1 MTNRISR
8 LKTALF
14 ANTREISLERALLYT
29 ASHRQTEGEPV
40 ILRRAKATA
49 YILEHV
55 EISIRDEEL
64 IAGNRT
70 VKPRAGIMSPEMDPY
85 WLLKELDQFPTRPQ
99 DRFAI
104 SEEDKRIYREELFPY
119 WEKRSMKDFING
131 QMTDEVKAATS
142 TQIFSINQTD
152 KGQGHIII
160 DYPRLLNHGLGEL
173 VAQMQ
178 QHCQQQ
184 PENHFYQAA
193 LLLLE
198 ASQKHILRYAELAET
213 MAANCTDA
221 QRREELLTIAEI
233 SRHNA
238 QHKPQTFWQA
248 CQLFWYMNII
258 LQYESNASSLSL
270 GRFDQYM
277 LPFYQA
283 SLTQGED
290 PAFLKELLESLW
302 VKCNDIVLLRSTSSA
317 RYFAGFP
324 TGYTALLGGLT
335 ENGRSA
341 VNVLS
346 FLCLDAY
353 QSVQLP
359 QPNLGVRTNAL
370 IDTPFLMKTAETI
383 RLGTGIPQIFNDE
396 VVVPAFL
403 NESNASSLSL
413 GRFDQYMLPFYQ
425 ASLTQ
430 GEDPAFLKELL
441 ESLWVKCNDIVL
453 LRSTSSARYFAGF
466 PTGYTALLGGLTEN
480 GRSAVNVLSFLC
492 LDAYQSVQLPQPNL
506 GVRTNALIDTP
517 FLMKTAETIR
527 LGTGIP
533 QIFNDEVVV
542 PAFLN
547 RGVSLEDARDY
558 SVVGCVE
565 LSIPGRTYGLHDIA
579 MFNLLKVMEICLHEN
594 EGNAALTYEGL
605 LEQIRAK
612 ISHYITLM
620 VEGSNICDIGHR
632 DWAPVP
638 LLSSFISDC
647 LEKGRDITDGGARY
661 NFSGVQGIGIANLSD
676 SLHALKGMVFE
687 QQRLSFDELLSV
699 LKANFATPEGEKVR
713 ARLINRF
720 EKYGND
726 IDEVDNI
733 SAELLRHYCKEVEKY
748 QNPRGG
754 YFTPGSYTVSAHVPL
769 GSVVG
774 ATPDGRFAGE
784 QLADG
789 GLSPMLGQDAQGPTA
804 VLKSVSKLDN
814 TLLSNG
820 TLLNVKFTPA
830 TLEGEAGLR
839 KLADFLRAFTQL
851 KLQHIQ
857 FNVVNADTLREAQ
870 QRPQDYAGLVVR
882 VAGYSAFF
890 VELSKEIQDD
900 IIRRTAHQL

>member
-1 MTNRISR
+1 MTNRIQR
-8 LKTALF
+8 LKDALF
-14 ANTREISLERALLYT
+14 ASPREISLERALLYT
-29 ASHRQTEGEPV
+29 ESHQQTEGEPV

-49 YILEHV
+49 YILDHV
-55 EISIRDEEL
+55 EIAIRDDEL

-85 WLLKELDQFPTRPQ
+85 WLLKELEEFSTRPQ
-99 DRFAI
+99 DRFNI
-104 SEEDKRIYREELFPY
+104 SEEDKRLYRDVLYPY
-119 WEKRSMKDFING
+119 WEKRSMKDFINS
-131 QMTDEVKAATS
+131 QMTEEVKAAVS
-142 TQIFSINQTD
+142 TQIFSVNQTD

-160 DYPRLLNHGLGEL
+160 DYPRLLNNGLGAL
-173 VAQMQ
+173 VAEMNE
-178 QHCQQQ
+178 HCQREPQ
-184 PENHFYQAA
+184 NAFYQAA

-198 ASQKHILRYAELAET
+198 ASQRHILRYGALAEE
-213 MAANCTDA
+213 MSQRHDEPRRQELLAIAAN
-221 QRREELLTIAEI
+221 

-238 QHKPQTFWQA
+238 QHKPKSFWQA
-248 CQLFWYMNII
+248 CQLFWYMNVI
-258 LQYESNASSLSL
+258 LQYESNASSLSI

-283 SLTQGED
+283 SLSQGED
-290 PAFLKELLESLW
+290 AAFLKELLESLW
-302 VKCNDIVLLRSTSSA
+302 VKCNDVVLLRSTSSA

-353 QSVQLP
+353 QSIQLP
-359 QPNLGVRTNAL
+359 QPNLGVRVNEF
-370 IDTPFLMKTAETI
+370 IDRPFL
-383 RLGTGIPQIFNDE
+383 L
-396 VVVPAFL
+396 
-403 NESNASSLSL
+403 
-413 GRFDQYMLPFYQ
+413 
-425 ASLTQ
+425 
-430 GEDPAFLKELL
+430 
-441 ESLWVKCNDIVL
+441 
-453 LRSTSSARYFAGF
+453 
-466 PTGYTALLGGLTEN
+466 
-480 GRSAVNVLSFLC
+480 
-492 LDAYQSVQLPQPNL
+492 
-506 GVRTNALIDTP
+506 
-517 FLMKTAETIR
+517 KTAETIR

-558 SVVGCVE
+558 AVVGCVE
-565 LSIPGRTYGLHDIA
+565 LSIPGKTYGLHDIA
-579 MFNLLKVMEICLHEN
+579 MFNLLKVMEIAMQEN
-594 EGNAALTYEGL
+594 EGNTALSYDEL
-605 LEQIRAK
+605 LEHISTK
-612 ISHYITLM
+612 INHYIALM

-647 LEKGRDITDGGARY
+647 LDNGRDITEGGARY

-676 SLHALKGMVFE
+676 SLHALKGLVFE
-687 QQRLSFDELLSV
+687 QQRLSFDELLAV
-699 LKANFATPEGEKVR
+699 LKANFATPEGEKIR
-713 ARLINRF
+713 ARLIHRF

-748 QNPRGG
+748 RNPRGG
-754 YFTPGSYTVSAHVPL
+754 QFTPGSYTVSAHVPL
-769 GSVVG
+769 GAVVG

-789 GLSPMLGQDAQGPTA
+789 GLSPMLGQDMQGPTA

-814 TLLSNG
+814 YLLSNG

-830 TLEGEAGLR
+830 TLEGDAGLQ

-851 KLQHIQ
+851 KLQHVQ

-870 QRPQDYAGLVVR
+870 QRPQDFAGLVVR

>member
-1 MTNRISR
+1 MTHRIQR
-8 LKTALF
+8 LKAALF
-14 ANTREISLERALLYT
+14 NTNREISLERALLYT
-29 ASHRQTEGEPV
+29 ESYQQTEGEPV
-40 ILRRAKATA
+40 MLRRAKATA
-49 YILEHV
+49 YILDNV
-55 EISIRDEEL
+55 KIAIRDDEL

-85 WLLKELDQFPTRPQ
+85 WLLKELEHFPTRPQ
-99 DRFAI
+99 DRFDI
-104 SEEDKRIYREELFPY
+104 SDEDKQCYRDVLYPY

-131 QMTDEVKAATS
+131 QMTDEVKEAVG
-142 TQIFSINQTD
+142 TQIFSVNQTD

-160 DYPRLLNHGLGEL
+160 DYPRLLENGLGVLVDEL
-173 VAQMQ
+173 TA
-178 QHCQQQ
+178 CCERA
-184 PENHFYQAA
+184 PDNHFYQAA
-193 LLLLE
+193 RLLLD
-198 ASQKHILRYAELAET
+198 ASQRHILRYAQLAEQ
-213 MAANCTDA
+213 MAAQCQDA
-221 QRREELLTIAEI
+221 VRRDELLAIAAN
-233 SRHNA
+233 SRHNID
-238 QHKPQTFWQA
+238 QRPQTFWQA

-277 LPFYQA
+277 LPFWQA

-290 PAFLKELLESLW
+290 PAFMRELLESLW
-302 VKCNDIVLLRSTSSA
+302 IKCNDVVLLRSTSSA

-335 ENGRSA
+335 EMGRSA
-341 VNVLS
+341 VNALS
-346 FLCLDAY
+346 FMCLDAY

-359 QPNLGVRTNAL
+359 QPNLGVRINAL
-370 IDTPFLMKTAETI
+370 IDRPFL
-383 RLGTGIPQIFNDE
+383 L
-396 VVVPAFL
+396 
-403 NESNASSLSL
+403 
-413 GRFDQYMLPFYQ
+413 
-425 ASLTQ
+425 
-430 GEDPAFLKELL
+430 
-441 ESLWVKCNDIVL
+441 
-453 LRSTSSARYFAGF
+453 
-466 PTGYTALLGGLTEN
+466 
-480 GRSAVNVLSFLC
+480 
-492 LDAYQSVQLPQPNL
+492 
-506 GVRTNALIDTP
+506 
-517 FLMKTAETIR
+517 KTAETIR

-558 SVVGCVE
+558 AVVGCVE
-565 LSIPGRTYGLHDIA
+565 LSLPGKTYGLHDIA
-579 MFNLLKVMEICLHEN
+579 MFNLLKVMEIVLNEN
-594 EGNAALTYEGL
+594 EGNTALTYDNL
-605 LEQIRAK
+605 LAQIREK
-612 ISHYITLM
+612 VSHYIRLM

-647 LEKGRDITDGGARY
+647 LKNGKDITDGGARY

-687 QQRLSFDELLSV
+687 QQRLSFDELLTV
-699 LKANFATPEGEKVR
+699 LKTNFATPEGEKIR

-748 QNPRGG
+748 TNPRGG
-754 YFTPGSYTVSAHVPL
+754 QFTPGSYTVSAHVPL

-774 ATPDGRFAGE
+774 ATPDGRYSGE

-789 GLSPMLGQDAQGPTA
+789 GLSPMLGQDGQGPTA

-814 TLLSNG
+814 YLLSNG

-830 TLEGEAGLR
+830 TLEGQSGLN

-857 FNVVNADTLREAQ
+857 FNVVNAQTLREAQ
-870 QRPQDYAGLVVR
+870 SRPQDFAGLVVR

>member
-1 MTNRISR
+1 MTDRIQR
-8 LKTALF
+8 LKEALF
-14 ANTREISLERALLYT
+14 ANPREISLERAVLYT
-29 ASHRQTEGEPV
+29 ESYRQSEGEPV
-40 ILRRAKATA
+40 IIRRAKATA
-49 YILEHV
+49 HILDRV
-55 EISIRDEEL
+55 NISIRDDEL

-99 DRFAI
+99 DRFNI
-104 SEEDKRIYREELFPY
+104 SDEDKRRYREALFPY
-119 WEKRSMKDFING
+119 WEKRAMKDFINA
-131 QMTDEVKAATS
+131 QMTDEVKAAVS

-160 DYPRLLNHGLGEL
+160 DYPRLLNNGLDAL
-173 VAQMQ
+173 VREMCD
-178 QHCQQQ
+178 HLRQQ
-184 PENHFYQAA
+184 PENDFYRAV
-193 LLLLE
+193 LIVLE
-198 ASQKHILRYAELAET
+198 ASQRHILRYATLAEE
-213 MAANCTDA
+213 MAAQCSDP
-221 QRREELLTIAEI
+221 QRRQELETIARN

-238 QHKPQTFWQA
+238 GQKPDNFWQA

-258 LQYESNASSLSL
+258 LQYESNASSISL

-277 LPFYQA
+277 LPFWQA
-283 SLTQGED
+283 SLNQGDD
-290 PAFLKELLESLW
+290 PAFMHELLASLW

-324 TGYTALLGGLT
+324 TGYTALLGGLS

-346 FLCLDAY
+346 FACLDAY
-353 QSVQLP
+353 QHVRLP
-359 QPNLGVRTNAL
+359 QPNLGVRVNEL
-370 IDTPFLMKTAETI
+370 IDRPFLRKTAETV

-396 VVVPAFL
+396 V
-403 NESNASSLSL
+403 
-413 GRFDQYMLPFYQ
+413 
-425 ASLTQ
+425 
-430 GEDPAFLKELL
+430 
-441 ESLWVKCNDIVL
+441 I
-453 LRSTSSARYFAGF
+453 
-466 PTGYTALLGGLTEN
+466 
-480 GRSAVNVLSFLC
+480 
-492 LDAYQSVQLPQPNL
+492 
-506 GVRTNALIDTP
+506 
-517 FLMKTAETIR
+517 
-527 LGTGIP
+527 
-533 QIFNDEVVV
+533 V

-558 SVVGCVE
+558 AVVGCVE

-579 MFNLLKVMEICLHEN
+579 MFNLLKVMEIVMLEHE
-594 EGNAALTYEGL
+594 GDAHITYDGL
-605 LEQIRAK
+605 LSSIRDK
-612 ISHYITLM
+612 IRHYIQLM

-638 LLSSFISDC
+638 LLSSFVEDC
-647 LEKGRDITDGGARY
+647 IANGKDITAGGARY

-676 SLHALKGMVFE
+676 SLHALKGIVFD
-687 QQRLSFDELLSV
+687 QQRMSFDELLAV

-726 IDEVDNI
+726 IDDVDNI
-733 SAELLRHYCKEVEKY
+733 SADLLRFYCKEVEKY
-748 QNPRGG
+748 RNPRGG
-754 YFTPGSYTVSAHVPL
+754 QFTPGSYTVSAHVPL

-789 GLSPMLGQDAQGPTA
+789 GLSPMVGQDGQGPTA

-814 TLLSNG
+814 YLLSNG
-820 TLLNVKFTPA
+820 TLLNVKFTPS
-830 TLEGEAGLR
+830 TLEGESGLN
-839 KLADFLRAFTQL
+839 KLADFLHAFTKL

-857 FNVVNADTLREAQ
+857 FNVVNAETLREAQ
-870 QRPQDYAGLVVR
+870 QRPQDFAGLVVR

>member
-1 MTNRISR
+1 MTTRIQR
-8 LKTALF
+8 LKEALF
-14 ANTREISLERALLYT
+14 ANPREISLERAVLYT
-29 ASHRQTEGEPV
+29 ESHRQTEGEPV
-40 ILRRAKATA
+40 IIRRAKATA
-49 YILEHV
+49 HILDKV
-55 EISIRDEEL
+55 AISIRDDEL

-70 VKPRAGIMSPEMDPY
+70 IKPRAGIMSPEMDPY

-99 DRFAI
+99 DRFNI
-104 SEEDKRIYREELFPY
+104 SDDDKRLYREELFPY
-119 WEKRSMKDFING
+119 WEKRSMKDFINA
-131 QMTDEVKAATS
+131 QMTDEVKAAVS
-142 TQIFSINQTD
+142 TQIFSVNQTD

-160 DYPRLLNHGLGEL
+160 DYPRLLNNGLDAL
-173 VAQMQ
+173 VNEMRD
-178 QHCQQQ
+178 HLRQQ
-184 PENHFYQAA
+184 PDNDFYRAV
-193 LLLLE
+193 LILLE
-198 ASQKHILRYAELAET
+198 ASQRHILRYAVLAET
-213 MAANCTDA
+213 MAAQCSDP
-221 QRREELLTIAEI
+221 QRRRELEAIATI

-238 QHKPQTFWQA
+238 IHKPENFGQA

-258 LQYESNASSLSL
+258 LQYESNASSISL

-277 LPFYQA
+277 LPFWQA
-283 SLTQGED
+283 SLNHGAD
-290 PAFLKELLESLW
+290 PALMQELLTSLW

-346 FLCLDAY
+346 FACLDAY
-353 QSVQLP
+353 QNVRLP
-359 QPNLGVRTNAL
+359 QPNLGVRVNEL
-370 IDTPFLMKTAETI
+370 IDRPFLRKTAET
-383 RLGTGIPQIFNDE
+383 
-396 VVVPAFL
+396 V
-403 NESNASSLSL
+403 
-413 GRFDQYMLPFYQ
+413 
-425 ASLTQ
+425 
-430 GEDPAFLKELL
+430 
-441 ESLWVKCNDIVL
+441 
-453 LRSTSSARYFAGF
+453 
-466 PTGYTALLGGLTEN
+466 
-480 GRSAVNVLSFLC
+480 
-492 LDAYQSVQLPQPNL
+492 
-506 GVRTNALIDTP
+506 
-517 FLMKTAETIR
+517 R

-558 SVVGCVE
+558 AVVGCVE

-579 MFNLLKVMEICLHEN
+579 MFNLLKVMEIVMHEH
-594 EGNAALTYEGL
+594 EGD
-605 LEQIRAK
+605 EQITYDSLLASIRDK
-612 ISHYITLM
+612 IRHYIQLM

-638 LLSSFISDC
+638 LLSSFVEDC
-647 LEKGRDITDGGARY
+647 IEKGKDITAGGARY

-676 SLHALKGMVFE
+676 SLHALKGMVFD
-687 QQRLSFDELLSV
+687 QQRMSFDELLAV

-726 IDEVDNI
+726 IDDVDNI
-733 SAELLRHYCKEVEKY
+733 SADLLRFYCKEVEKY
-748 QNPRGG
+748 RNPRGG
-754 YFTPGSYTVSAHVPL
+754 QFTPGSYTVSAHVPL

-789 GLSPMLGQDAQGPTA
+789 GLSPMVGQDAQGPTA

-814 TLLSNG
+814 YLLSNG
-820 TLLNVKFTPA
+820 TLLNVKFTPS
-830 TLEGEAGLR
+830 TLEGESGLN
-839 KLADFLRAFTQL
+839 KLADFLHAFTKL

-857 FNVVNADTLREAQ
+857 FNVVNAETLREAQ
-870 QRPQDYAGLVVR
+870 QRPQDFTGLVVR

>member
-1 MTNRISR
+1 MTNRIPR
-8 LKTALF
+8 LKDALF
-14 ANTREISLERALLYT
+14 ANPREISLERALLYT

-49 YILEHV
+49 HILDHV
-55 EISIRDEEL
+55 EIAIRDEEL

-85 WLLKELDQFPTRPQ
+85 WLLKELDQFATRPQ
-99 DRFAI
+99 DRFEI
-104 SEEDKRIYREELFPY
+104 SDEDKQTYREVLYPY
-119 WEKRSMKDFING
+119 WENRSMKDFING
-131 QMTDEVKAATS
+131 QMTDEVKAAVG
-142 TQIFSINQTD
+142 TQIFSVNQTD

-160 DYPRLLNHGLGEL
+160 DYPRLLNNGLGAL
-173 VAQMQ
+173 VAEMRERCARDAQ
-178 QHCQQQ
+178 
-184 PENHFYQAA
+184 NTFYAAA
-193 LLLLE
+193 LILLE
-198 ASQKHILRYAELAET
+198 ASQRHILRYATLAEELAQSSD
-213 MAANCTDA
+213 AA
-221 QRREELLTIAEI
+221 RREELLAMADI

-248 CQLFWYMNII
+248 CQLFWYMNVI
-258 LQYESNASSLSL
+258 LQYESNASSLSI

-283 SLTQGED
+283 SLTQGDD

-302 VKCNDIVLLRSTSSA
+302 VKCNDVVLLRSTSSA

-335 ENGRSA
+335 ESGRSA

-359 QPNLGVRTNAL
+359 QPNLGVRVNEL
-370 IDTPFLMKTAETI
+370 IDRPFLLKTAEAI

-396 VVVPAFL
+396 V
-403 NESNASSLSL
+403 
-413 GRFDQYMLPFYQ
+413 
-425 ASLTQ
+425 
-430 GEDPAFLKELL
+430 
-441 ESLWVKCNDIVL
+441 I
-453 LRSTSSARYFAGF
+453 
-466 PTGYTALLGGLTEN
+466 
-480 GRSAVNVLSFLC
+480 
-492 LDAYQSVQLPQPNL
+492 
-506 GVRTNALIDTP
+506 
-517 FLMKTAETIR
+517 
-527 LGTGIP
+527 
-533 QIFNDEVVV
+533 V

-558 SVVGCVE
+558 AVVGCVE
-565 LSIPGRTYGLHDIA
+565 LSIPGKTYGLHDIA
-579 MFNLLKVMEICLHEN
+579 MFNLLKVMEIAMQEN
-594 EGNAALTYEGL
+594 EGNSGLTYEGL
-605 LEQIRAK
+605 IEHIRGR
-612 ISHYITLM
+612 INHYIALM

-647 LEKGRDITDGGARY
+647 LETGKDITDGGARY

-676 SLHALKGMVFE
+676 SLHALKGLVFE
-687 QQRLSFDELLSV
+687 QQRLSFDELLAV

-726 IDEVDNI
+726 IDDVDNI

-748 QNPRGG
+748 RNPRGG
-754 YFTPGSYTVSAHVPL
+754 IFTPGSYTVSAHVPL
-769 GSVVG
+769 GAVVG
-774 ATPDGRFAGE
+774 ATPDGRLAGE

-789 GLSPMLGQDAQGPTA
+789 GLSPMLGQDMQGPTA

-814 TLLSNG
+814 YLLSNG

-830 TLEGEAGLR
+830 TLEGDAGLQ

-857 FNVVNADTLREAQ
+857 FNVVNAETLREAQ
-870 QRPQDYAGLVVR
+870 RRPQDFAGLVVR

>member
-1 MTNRISR
+1 MTNRTQR
-8 LKTALF
+8 LKDALF
-14 ANTREISLERALLYT
+14 ASPREISLERALLYT
-29 ASHRQTEGEPV
+29 ASHQQTEGEPV

-49 YILEHV
+49 YILDHV
-55 EISIRDEEL
+55 NIAIRDEEL

-85 WLLKELDQFPTRPQ
+85 WLLKELDQFSTRPQ
-99 DRFAI
+99 DRFDI
-104 SEEDKRIYREELFPY
+104 SDEDKQTYRDVLYPY
-119 WEKRSMKDFING
+119 WEKRSMKDFINS
-131 QMTDEVKAATS
+131 QMTDEVKAAVG
-142 TQIFSINQTD
+142 TQIFSVNQTD

-160 DYPRLLNHGLGEL
+160 DYPRLLNNGLGAL
-173 VAQMQ
+173 VEQMREYCARDAQ
-178 QHCQQQ
+178 
-184 PENHFYQAA
+184 NTFYAAA
-193 LLLLE
+193 LILLE
-198 ASQKHILRYAELAET
+198 ASQRHILRYAALAET
-213 MAANCTDA
+213 LAIGCDDA
-221 QRREELLTIAEI
+221 SRREELRKMAEI

-248 CQLFWYMNII
+248 CQLFWYMNVI
-258 LQYESNASSLSL
+258 LQYESNASSLSI

-283 SLTQGED
+283 SLSQGDD

-302 VKCNDIVLLRSTSSA
+302 VKCNDVVLLRSTSSA

-335 ENGRSA
+335 ESGRSA

-359 QPNLGVRTNAL
+359 QPNLGVRVNEL
-370 IDTPFLMKTAETI
+370 IDRPFL
-383 RLGTGIPQIFNDE
+383 L
-396 VVVPAFL
+396 
-403 NESNASSLSL
+403 
-413 GRFDQYMLPFYQ
+413 
-425 ASLTQ
+425 
-430 GEDPAFLKELL
+430 
-441 ESLWVKCNDIVL
+441 
-453 LRSTSSARYFAGF
+453 
-466 PTGYTALLGGLTEN
+466 
-480 GRSAVNVLSFLC
+480 
-492 LDAYQSVQLPQPNL
+492 
-506 GVRTNALIDTP
+506 
-517 FLMKTAETIR
+517 KTAETIR

-558 SVVGCVE
+558 AVVGCVE
-565 LSIPGRTYGLHDIA
+565 LSIPGKTYGLHDIA
-579 MFNLLKVMEICLHEN
+579 MFNLLKVMEIAMQEN
-594 EGNAALTYEGL
+594 EGNAALSYEGL
-605 LEQIRAK
+605 LDHIRAK
-612 ISHYITLM
+612 INHYIALM

-647 LEKGRDITDGGARY
+647 LESGKDITDGGARY

-676 SLHALKGMVFE
+676 SLHALKGLVFE
-687 QQRLSFDELLSV
+687 QQRLSFDELLAV

-726 IDEVDNI
+726 IDDVDNI

-748 QNPRGG
+748 LNPRGG
-754 YFTPGSYTVSAHVPL
+754 QFTPGSYTVSAHVPL
-769 GSVVG
+769 GAVVG

-789 GLSPMLGQDAQGPTA
+789 GLSPMLGQDMQGPTA

-814 TLLSNG
+814 YLLSNG

-830 TLEGEAGLR
+830 TLEGDAGLQ

-857 FNVVNADTLREAQ
+857 FNVVNAETLREAQ
-870 QRPQDYAGLVVR
+870 QRPQDFAGLVVR

>member
-1 MTNRISR
+1 MTNRTQR
-8 LKTALF
+8 LKDLLF
-14 ANTREISLERALLYT
+14 ANPREISLERALLYT
-29 ASHRQTEGEPV
+29 ASHKQTEGEPV
-40 ILRRAKATA
+40 MIRRAKATA
-49 YILEHV
+49 WILDHV
-55 EISIRDEEL
+55 QISIRDDEL

-70 VKPRAGIMSPEMDPY
+70 IKPRAGIMSPEMDPY

-99 DRFAI
+99 DRFNI

-119 WEKRSMKDFING
+119 WENRSMKDFINA
-131 QMTDEVKAATS
+131 QMTDEVKNAVS
-142 TQIFSINQTD
+142 TQIFSVNQTD

-160 DYPRLLNHGLGEL
+160 DYPRLLENGLAAL
-173 VAQMQ
+173 VTEIKAVRQ
-178 QHCQQQ
+178 QHPQ
-184 PENHFYQAA
+184 NSFYQAV
-193 LLLLE
+193 LILLE
-198 ASQKHILRYAELAET
+198 ASQRHILRYAALADE
-213 MAANCTDA
+213 MAADCADE
-221 QRREELLTIAEI
+221 QRRKELETIANI

-238 QHKPQTFWQA
+238 AHRPEDFWQA

-258 LQYESNASSLSL
+258 LQYESNASSISL

-277 LPFYQA
+277 LPYYQA
-283 SLTQGED
+283 SLNRGQD
-290 PAFLKELLESLW
+290 PQFLQELLESLW

-335 ENGRSA
+335 ETGRSA
-341 VNVLS
+341 VNILS
-346 FLCLDAY
+346 FLSLDAY
-353 QSVQLP
+353 QNVRLP
-359 QPNLGVRTNAL
+359 QPNLGVRVNEL
-370 IDTPFLMKTAETI
+370 IDRPFLRKTAETI

-396 VVVPAFL
+396 VV
-403 NESNASSLSL
+403 
-413 GRFDQYMLPFYQ
+413 
-425 ASLTQ
+425 
-430 GEDPAFLKELL
+430 
-441 ESLWVKCNDIVL
+441 I
-453 LRSTSSARYFAGF
+453 
-466 PTGYTALLGGLTEN
+466 
-480 GRSAVNVLSFLC
+480 
-492 LDAYQSVQLPQPNL
+492 
-506 GVRTNALIDTP
+506 
-517 FLMKTAETIR
+517 
-527 LGTGIP
+527 
-533 QIFNDEVVV
+533 

-579 MFNLLKVMEICLHEN
+579 MFNLLKVMEIVMLEN
-594 EGNAALTYEGL
+594 ESNPDITWDGL
-605 LEQIRAK
+605 INQIRDK
-612 ISHYITLM
+612 IRYYIKL

-638 LLSSFISDC
+638 LLSSFIEDC
-647 LEKGRDITDGGARY
+647 VQHGQDITAGGARY

-687 QQRLSFDELLSV
+687 QKRLSFAELIAV
-699 LKANFATPEGEKVR
+699 LKANFQTPEGEKIR

-733 SAELLRHYCKEVEKY
+733 SADLLRFYCKEVEQY

-754 YFTPGSYTVSAHVPL
+754 QFTPGSYTVSAHVPL

-774 ATPDGRFAGE
+774 ATPDGRLAGE

-789 GLSPMLGQDAQGPTA
+789 GLSPMLGQDVQGPTA

-814 TLLSNG
+814 FLLSNG

-830 TLEGEAGLR
+830 TLAGDSGLN
-839 KLADFLRAFTQL
+839 KLADFLQAFTRL
-851 KLQHIQ
+851 RLQHIQ

-870 QRPQDYAGLVVR
+870 QRPQDFAGLVVR

-890 VELSKEIQDD
+890 VELSQEIQDD

>member
-1 MTNRISR
+1 MTNRTQR
-8 LKTALF
+8 LKDALF
-14 ANTREISLERALLYT
+14 ANPREISLERALLYT
-29 ASHRQTEGEPV
+29 ASHQQTEGEPMMM
-40 ILRRAKATA
+40 RRAKATA
-49 YILEHV
+49 YILDHV
-55 EISIRDEEL
+55 EIAIRDEEL

-70 VKPRAGIMSPEMDPY
+70 VKPRAGIVSPEMDPY
-85 WLLKELDQFPTRPQ
+85 WLLNELDHFPSRPQ

-104 SEEDKRIYREELFPY
+104 DEQDKRTYRELLYPY
-119 WEKRSMKDFING
+119 WEKRSMKDFINS
-131 QMTDEVKAATS
+131 QMTDEVKEAVG
-142 TQIFSINQTD
+142 TQIFSVNQTD

-160 DYPRLLNHGLGEL
+160 DYPRLLNNGLGAL
-173 VAQMQ
+173 VAQMHDYCARDTQ
-178 QHCQQQ
+178 
-184 PENHFYQAA
+184 NTFYQAA

-198 ASQKHILRYAELAET
+198 ASQRHILRYALLAEQ
-213 MAANCTDA
+213 MAKNCPDA
-221 QRREELLTIAEI
+221 ARRQELLHLADV

-238 QHKPQTFWQA
+238 QYKPQTFWQA
-248 CQLFWYMNII
+248 CQLFWYMNVI
-258 LQYESNASSLSL
+258 LQYESNASSLSI

-283 SLTQGED
+283 SLTQGVD
-290 PAFLKELLESLW
+290 AAFLKELLESLW
-302 VKCNDIVLLRSTSSA
+302 VKCNDVVLLRSTSSA

-346 FLCLDAY
+346 FLCLEAY
-353 QSVQLP
+353 QNVQLP
-359 QPNLGVRTNAL
+359 QPNLGVRINEL
-370 IDTPFLMKTAETI
+370 IDRPFL
-383 RLGTGIPQIFNDE
+383 L
-396 VVVPAFL
+396 
-403 NESNASSLSL
+403 
-413 GRFDQYMLPFYQ
+413 
-425 ASLTQ
+425 
-430 GEDPAFLKELL
+430 
-441 ESLWVKCNDIVL
+441 
-453 LRSTSSARYFAGF
+453 
-466 PTGYTALLGGLTEN
+466 
-480 GRSAVNVLSFLC
+480 
-492 LDAYQSVQLPQPNL
+492 
-506 GVRTNALIDTP
+506 
-517 FLMKTAETIR
+517 KTAETIR

-558 SVVGCVE
+558 AVVGCVE
-565 LSIPGRTYGLHDIA
+565 LSIPGKTYGLHDIA
-579 MFNLLKVMEICLHEN
+579 MFNLLKVMEIAMQEN
-594 EGNAALTYEGL
+594 EGSSELSYDGL
-605 LEQIRAK
+605 LQHIRHK
-612 ISHYITLM
+612 INHYIALM

-647 LEKGRDITDGGARY
+647 LDNGKEITFGGARY

-687 QQRLSFDELLSV
+687 QQRLSFDEMLAV
-699 LKANFATPEGEKVR
+699 LKANFATSEGEKIR

-720 EKYGND
+720 DKYGND
-726 IDEVDNI
+726 IDDVDNI

-748 QNPRGG
+748 RNPRGG
-754 YFTPGSYTVSAHVPL
+754 QFTPGSYTVSAHVPL
-769 GSVVG
+769 GAVVG
-774 ATPDGRFAGE
+774 ATPDGRLAGE

-789 GLSPMLGQDAQGPTA
+789 GLSPMLGQDLQGPTA

-814 TLLSNG
+814 YLLSNG

-830 TLEGEAGLR
+830 TLEGEAGLQ

-870 QRPQDYAGLVVR
+870 QRPQDFAGLVVR

-890 VELSKEIQDD
+890 VELSNEIQDD

>member
-1 MTNRISR
+1 MTNRTQR
-8 LKTALF
+8 LKDALF
-14 ANTREISLERALLYT
+14 ASPREISLERALLYT
-29 ASHRQTEGEPV
+29 ASHQQTEGEPV

-49 YILEHV
+49 YILDHV
-55 EISIRDEEL
+55 NIAIRDEEL

-85 WLLKELDQFPTRPQ
+85 WLLKELDQFSTRPQ
-99 DRFAI
+99 DRFEIGEA
-104 SEEDKRIYREELFPY
+104 DKQIYRDVLYPY
-119 WEKRSMKDFING
+119 WEKRSMKDFINS
-131 QMTDEVKAATS
+131 QMTDEVKAAVG
-142 TQIFSINQTD
+142 TQIFSVNQTD

-160 DYPRLLNHGLGEL
+160 DYPRLLNNGLGVLVEEL
-173 VAQMQ
+173 RERCARDAQ
-178 QHCQQQ
+178 
-184 PENHFYQAA
+184 NTFYAAA
-193 LLLLE
+193 LILLE
-198 ASQKHILRYAELAET
+198 ASQRHILRYASLAEELAASSD
-213 MAANCTDA
+213 AA
-221 QRREELLTIAEI
+221 RREELRKMAEI

-248 CQLFWYMNII
+248 CQLFWYMNVI
-258 LQYESNASSLSL
+258 LQYESNASSLSI

-283 SLTQGED
+283 SLSQGEA
-290 PAFLKELLESLW
+290 PAFLKEILESLW
-302 VKCNDIVLLRSTSSA
+302 VKCNDVVLLRSTSSA

-359 QPNLGVRTNAL
+359 QPNLGVRVNEL
-370 IDTPFLMKTAETI
+370 IDRPFL
-383 RLGTGIPQIFNDE
+383 L
-396 VVVPAFL
+396 
-403 NESNASSLSL
+403 
-413 GRFDQYMLPFYQ
+413 
-425 ASLTQ
+425 
-430 GEDPAFLKELL
+430 
-441 ESLWVKCNDIVL
+441 
-453 LRSTSSARYFAGF
+453 
-466 PTGYTALLGGLTEN
+466 
-480 GRSAVNVLSFLC
+480 
-492 LDAYQSVQLPQPNL
+492 
-506 GVRTNALIDTP
+506 
-517 FLMKTAETIR
+517 KTAETIR

-558 SVVGCVE
+558 AVVGCVE
-565 LSIPGRTYGLHDIA
+565 LSIPGKTYGLHDIA
-579 MFNLLKVMEICLHEN
+579 MFNLLKVMEIAMQEN
-594 EGNAALTYEGL
+594 EDNAALSYEGL
-605 LEQIRAK
+605 LDHIRAK
-612 ISHYITLM
+612 INHYIALM

-647 LEKGRDITDGGARY
+647 LESGKDITDGGARY

-676 SLHALKGMVFE
+676 SLHALKGLVFE
-687 QQRLSFDELLSV
+687 QQRLSFDELLAV

-726 IDEVDNI
+726 IDDVDNI

-748 QNPRGG
+748 RNPRGG
-754 YFTPGSYTVSAHVPL
+754 QFTPGSYTVSAHVPL
-769 GSVVG
+769 GAVVG

-789 GLSPMLGQDAQGPTA
+789 GLSPMLGQDMQGPTA

-814 TLLSNG
+814 YLLSNG

-830 TLEGEAGLR
+830 TLEGDAGLQ

-857 FNVVNADTLREAQ
+857 FNVVNAETLREAQ
-870 QRPQDYAGLVVR
+870 QRPQNFAGLVVR

>member
-1 MTNRISR
+1 MTNRTQR
-8 LKTALF
+8 LKDRLF
-14 ANTREISLERALLYT
+14 ANPREISLERALLYT
-29 ASHRQTEGEPV
+29 ASHKQTEGEPV
-40 ILRRAKATA
+40 MIRRAKATA
-49 YILEHV
+49 WVLDHV
-55 EISIRDEEL
+55 QISIRDDEL

-70 VKPRAGIMSPEMDPY
+70 IKPRAGIMSPEMDPY

-99 DRFAI
+99 DRFNI
-104 SEEDKRIYREELFPY
+104 SEEDKRIYREVLFPY
-119 WEKRSMKDFING
+119 WENRSMKDFINA
-131 QMTDEVKAATS
+131 QMTDEVKAAVS
-142 TQIFSINQTD
+142 TQIFSVNQTD

-160 DYPRLLNHGLGEL
+160 DYPRLLENGLAAL
-173 VAQMQ
+173 VAEMKAVSQRHPQ
-178 QHCQQQ
+178 
-184 PENHFYQAA
+184 NNFYQAV
-193 LLLLE
+193 LILLE
-198 ASQKHILRYAELAET
+198 ASQRHILRYAALADD
-213 MAANCTDA
+213 MAAGCGDG
-221 QRREELLTIAEI
+221 QRRKELETIADI

-238 QHKPQTFWQA
+238 VHRPEDFWQA

-258 LQYESNASSLSL
+258 LQYESNASSISL

-277 LPFYQA
+277 LPYYQA
-283 SLTQGED
+283 SLNRGQD
-290 PAFLKELLESLW
+290 PQFLQELLESLW

-335 ENGRSA
+335 ETGRSA
-341 VNVLS
+341 VNILS
-346 FLCLDAY
+346 FLSLDAY
-353 QSVQLP
+353 QNVRLP
-359 QPNLGVRTNAL
+359 QPNLGVRINEL
-370 IDTPFLMKTAETI
+370 VDRPFLRKTAETI

-396 VVVPAFL
+396 VV
-403 NESNASSLSL
+403 
-413 GRFDQYMLPFYQ
+413 
-425 ASLTQ
+425 
-430 GEDPAFLKELL
+430 
-441 ESLWVKCNDIVL
+441 I
-453 LRSTSSARYFAGF
+453 
-466 PTGYTALLGGLTEN
+466 
-480 GRSAVNVLSFLC
+480 
-492 LDAYQSVQLPQPNL
+492 
-506 GVRTNALIDTP
+506 
-517 FLMKTAETIR
+517 
-527 LGTGIP
+527 
-533 QIFNDEVVV
+533 

-547 RGVSLEDARDY
+547 RGVSLDDARDY

-579 MFNLLKVMEICLHEN
+579 MFNLLKVMEIVMLEN
-594 EGNAALTYEGL
+594 ESNPDITWDGL
-605 LEQIRAK
+605 INQIRDK
-612 ISHYITLM
+612 IRYYIKLM

-638 LLSSFISDC
+638 LLSSFIEDC
-647 LEKGRDITDGGARY
+647 VQHGQDITEGGARY

-687 QQRLSFDELLSV
+687 QKRLSFAELIAV
-699 LKANFATPEGEKVR
+699 LKANFQTPEGEKIR

-733 SAELLRHYCKEVEKY
+733 SADLLRFYCKEVEQY
-748 QNPRGG
+748 HNPRGG
-754 YFTPGSYTVSAHVPL
+754 RFTPGSYTVSAHVPL

-774 ATPDGRFAGE
+774 ATPDGRLAGE

-789 GLSPMLGQDAQGPTA
+789 GLSPMLGQDVQGPTA

-814 TLLSNG
+814 FLLSNG

-830 TLEGEAGLR
+830 TLAGDGGLN
-839 KLADFLRAFTQL
+839 KLADFLQAYTRL

-870 QRPQDYAGLVVR
+870 QRPQDFAGLVVR

-890 VELSKEIQDD
+890 VELSQEIQDD

>member
-1 MTNRISR
+1 MTNRTQR
-8 LKTALF
+8 LKDALF
-14 ANTREISLERALLYT
+14 ANPREISLERALLYT
-29 ASHRQTEGEPV
+29 ASHQQTEGEPV
-40 ILRRAKATA
+40 MLRRAKATA
-49 YILEHV
+49 YILDHV
-55 EISIRDEEL
+55 DIAIRDEEL

-85 WLLKELDQFPTRPQ
+85 WLLKELDQFSTRPQ
-99 DRFAI
+99 DRFTM
-104 SEEDKRIYREELFPY
+104 SEEDKRIYRETLYPY
-119 WEKRSMKDFING
+119 WENRSMKDFINS
-131 QMTDEVKAATS
+131 QMTGEVKAAVG

-160 DYPRLLNHGLGEL
+160 DYPRLLNNGLDAL
-173 VAQMQ
+173 VEEMRE
-178 QHCQQQ
+178 HCERE
-184 PENHFYQAA
+184 PHNIFYAAA

-198 ASQKHILRYAELAET
+198 ASQRHILRYAILAEELAAVSDEP
-213 MAANCTDA
+213 
-221 QRREELLTIAEI
+221 RRQELLQIAEN

-238 QHKPQTFWQA
+238 RHKPQNFWQA
-248 CQLFWYMNII
+248 CQLFWYINVI
-258 LQYESNASSLSL
+258 LQYESNASSLSV

-283 SLTQGED
+283 SLTQGEN
-290 PAFLKELLESLW
+290 PHFLKELLESLW
-302 VKCNDIVLLRSTSSA
+302 VKCNDVVLLRSTSSA

-346 FLCLDAY
+346 FLCLEAY
-353 QSVQLP
+353 QQVQLP
-359 QPNLGVRTNAL
+359 QPNLGVRVNEF
-370 IDTPFLMKTAETI
+370 IDRPFL
-383 RLGTGIPQIFNDE
+383 L
-396 VVVPAFL
+396 
-403 NESNASSLSL
+403 
-413 GRFDQYMLPFYQ
+413 
-425 ASLTQ
+425 
-430 GEDPAFLKELL
+430 
-441 ESLWVKCNDIVL
+441 
-453 LRSTSSARYFAGF
+453 
-466 PTGYTALLGGLTEN
+466 
-480 GRSAVNVLSFLC
+480 
-492 LDAYQSVQLPQPNL
+492 
-506 GVRTNALIDTP
+506 
-517 FLMKTAETIR
+517 KTAETIR

-558 SVVGCVE
+558 AVVGCVE
-565 LSIPGRTYGLHDIA
+565 LSIPGKTYGLHDIA
-579 MFNLLKVMEICLHEN
+579 MFNLLKVMEIAMQEN
-594 EGNAALTYEGL
+594 EGNTELSYEGL
-605 LEQIRAK
+605 LAHIRTR
-612 ISHYITLM
+612 IDHYIALM

-647 LEKGRDITDGGARY
+647 LEKGKDITEGGARY

-676 SLHALKGMVFE
+676 SLHALKGLVFE
-687 QQRLSFDELLSV
+687 QQRLSFDELLAV
-699 LKANFATPEGEKVR
+699 LNANFATPEGERVR
-713 ARLINRF
+713 ARLIHRF

-726 IDEVDNI
+726 VDDVDNI

-748 QNPRGG
+748 RNPRGG
-754 YFTPGSYTVSAHVPL
+754 QFTPGSYTVSAHVPL
-769 GSVVG
+769 GAVVG

-789 GLSPMLGQDAQGPTA
+789 GLSPMLGQDMQGPTA

-814 TLLSNG
+814 YLLSNG

-830 TLEGEAGLR
+830 TLEGDGGLQ

-857 FNVVNADTLREAQ
+857 FNVVNAETLREAQ
-870 QRPQDYAGLVVR
+870 QRPQDFAGLVVR

>member
-1 MTNRISR
+1 MRERCARDTQ
-8 LKTALF
+8 
-14 ANTREISLERALLYT
+14 NT
-29 ASHRQTEGEPV
+29 
-40 ILRRAKATA
+40 
-49 YILEHV
+49 
-55 EISIRDEEL
+55 
-64 IAGNRT
+64 
-70 VKPRAGIMSPEMDPY
+70 
-85 WLLKELDQFPTRPQ
+85 
-99 DRFAI
+99 
-104 SEEDKRIYREELFPY
+104 
-119 WEKRSMKDFING
+119 
-131 QMTDEVKAATS
+131 
-142 TQIFSINQTD
+142 
-152 KGQGHIII
+152 
-160 DYPRLLNHGLGEL
+160 
-173 VAQMQ
+173 
-178 QHCQQQ
+178 
-184 PENHFYQAA
+184 FYAAA
-193 LLLLE
+193 LILLE
-198 ASQKHILRYAELAET
+198 ASQRHILRYAALAEELAQSS
-213 MAANCTDA
+213 DA
-221 QRREELLTIAEI
+221 TRREELLAMADI

-248 CQLFWYMNII
+248 CQLFWYMNVI
-258 LQYESNASSLSL
+258 LQYESNASSLSI

-283 SLTQGED
+283 SLTQGDD

-302 VKCNDIVLLRSTSSA
+302 VKCNDVVLLRSTSSA

-359 QPNLGVRTNAL
+359 QPNLGVRVNEL
-370 IDTPFLMKTAETI
+370 IDRPFLLKTAETI

-396 VVVPAFL
+396 V
-403 NESNASSLSL
+403 
-413 GRFDQYMLPFYQ
+413 
-425 ASLTQ
+425 
-430 GEDPAFLKELL
+430 
-441 ESLWVKCNDIVL
+441 I
-453 LRSTSSARYFAGF
+453 
-466 PTGYTALLGGLTEN
+466 
-480 GRSAVNVLSFLC
+480 
-492 LDAYQSVQLPQPNL
+492 
-506 GVRTNALIDTP
+506 
-517 FLMKTAETIR
+517 
-527 LGTGIP
+527 
-533 QIFNDEVVV
+533 V

-558 SVVGCVE
+558 AVVGCVE
-565 LSIPGRTYGLHDIA
+565 LSIPGKTYGLHDIA
-579 MFNLLKVMEICLHEN
+579 MFNLLKVMEIAMQEN
-594 EGNAALTYEGL
+594 EGNSGLTYEGL
-605 LEQIRAK
+605 IEHIRAR
-612 ISHYITLM
+612 INHYIALM

-647 LEKGRDITDGGARY
+647 LETGKDITDGGARY

-676 SLHALKGMVFE
+676 SLHALKGLVFE
-687 QQRLSFDELLSV
+687 QQRLSFDELLAV

-726 IDEVDNI
+726 IDDVDNI

-748 QNPRGG
+748 RNPRGG
-754 YFTPGSYTVSAHVPL
+754 IFTPGSYTVSAHVPL
-769 GSVVG
+769 GAVVG
-774 ATPDGRFAGE
+774 ATPDGRLAGE

-789 GLSPMLGQDAQGPTA
+789 GLSPMLGQDMQGPTA

-814 TLLSNG
+814 YLLSNG

-830 TLEGEAGLR
+830 TLEGDAGLQ

-857 FNVVNADTLREAQ
+857 FNVVNAETLREAQ
-870 QRPQDYAGLVVR
+870 RRPQDFAGLVVR

>member
-1 MTNRISR
+1 MTNRTQR
-8 LKTALF
+8 LKDRLF
-14 ANTREISLERALLYT
+14 ANPREISLERALLYT
-29 ASHRQTEGEPV
+29 ASHKQTEGEPV
-40 ILRRAKATA
+40 MIRRAKATA
-49 YILEHV
+49 WVLDHV
-55 EISIRDEEL
+55 QISIRDDEL

-70 VKPRAGIMSPEMDPY
+70 IKPRAGIMSPEMDPY

-99 DRFAI
+99 DRFTI

-119 WEKRSMKDFING
+119 WENRSMKDFINS
-131 QMTDEVKAATS
+131 QMTDEVKAAVS
-142 TQIFSINQTD
+142 TQIFSVNQTD

-160 DYPRLLNHGLGEL
+160 DYPRLLENGLAAL
-173 VAQMQ
+173 VAELKALNK
-178 QHCQQQ
+178 QHPQ
-184 PENHFYQAA
+184 NSFYQAV
-193 LLLLE
+193 LILLE
-198 ASQKHILRYAELAET
+198 ASQRHILRYAALADE
-213 MAANCTDA
+213 MAASCVDP
-221 QRREELLTIAEI
+221 QRRKELETIGEI

-238 QHKPQTFWQA
+238 LHRPEDFWQA

-258 LQYESNASSLSL
+258 LQYESNASSISL

-283 SLTQGED
+283 SLNRGQD
-290 PAFLKELLESLW
+290 PQFLQELLESLW

-335 ENGRSA
+335 ETGRSA
-341 VNVLS
+341 VNILS
-346 FLCLDAY
+346 FLSLDAY
-353 QSVQLP
+353 QNVRLP
-359 QPNLGVRTNAL
+359 QPNLGVRVNEL
-370 IDTPFLMKTAETI
+370 IDRPFLRKTAETI

-396 VVVPAFL
+396 VV
-403 NESNASSLSL
+403 
-413 GRFDQYMLPFYQ
+413 
-425 ASLTQ
+425 
-430 GEDPAFLKELL
+430 
-441 ESLWVKCNDIVL
+441 I
-453 LRSTSSARYFAGF
+453 
-466 PTGYTALLGGLTEN
+466 
-480 GRSAVNVLSFLC
+480 
-492 LDAYQSVQLPQPNL
+492 
-506 GVRTNALIDTP
+506 
-517 FLMKTAETIR
+517 
-527 LGTGIP
+527 
-533 QIFNDEVVV
+533 

-579 MFNLLKVMEICLHEN
+579 MFNLLKVMEIVMLEN
-594 EGNAALTYEGL
+594 ESNPDITWDGL
-605 LEQIRAK
+605 INQIRDK
-612 ISHYITLM
+612 IRYYIKLM

-638 LLSSFISDC
+638 LLSSFIEDC
-647 LEKGRDITDGGARY
+647 VQHGQDITEGGARY

-687 QQRLSFDELLSV
+687 QKRLSFAELIAV
-699 LKANFATPEGEKVR
+699 LKANFQTPEGEKIR

-733 SAELLRHYCKEVEKY
+733 SADLLRFYCKEVERY

-754 YFTPGSYTVSAHVPL
+754 HFTPGSYTVSAHVPL

-774 ATPDGRFAGE
+774 ATPDGRLAGE

-789 GLSPMLGQDAQGPTA
+789 GLSPMLGQDVQGPTA

-814 TLLSNG
+814 FLLSNG

-830 TLEGEAGLR
+830 TLAGDSGLN
-839 KLADFLRAFTQL
+839 KLADFLQAFTKL

-870 QRPQDYAGLVVR
+870 QRPQDFAGLVVR

-890 VELSKEIQDD
+890 VELSQEIQDD

>member
-1 MTNRISR
+1 MTNRTQR
-8 LKTALF
+8 LKDRLF
-14 ANTREISLERALLYT
+14 ANPREISLERALLYT
-29 ASHRQTEGEPV
+29 ASHKQTEGEPV
-40 ILRRAKATA
+40 MIRRAKATA
-49 YILEHV
+49 WILDHV
-55 EISIRDEEL
+55 QISIRDDEL

-70 VKPRAGIMSPEMDPY
+70 IKPRAGIMSPEMDPY

-99 DRFAI
+99 DRFNI

-119 WEKRSMKDFING
+119 WENRSMKDFINA
-131 QMTDEVKAATS
+131 QMTDEVKNAVS
-142 TQIFSINQTD
+142 TQIFSVNQTD

-160 DYPRLLNHGLGEL
+160 DYPRLLENGLAAL
-173 VAQMQ
+173 VTEIKAVRQ
-178 QHCQQQ
+178 QHPQ
-184 PENHFYQAA
+184 NSFYQAV
-193 LLLLE
+193 LILLE
-198 ASQKHILRYAELAET
+198 ASQRHILRYAALADE
-213 MAANCTDA
+213 MAADCADE
-221 QRREELLTIAEI
+221 QRRKELETIANI

-238 QHKPQTFWQA
+238 VHRPEDFWQA

-258 LQYESNASSLSL
+258 LQYESNASSISL

-277 LPFYQA
+277 LPYYQA
-283 SLTQGED
+283 SLNRGQD
-290 PAFLKELLESLW
+290 PQFLQELLESLW

-335 ENGRSA
+335 ETGRSA
-341 VNVLS
+341 VNILS
-346 FLCLDAY
+346 FLSLDAY
-353 QSVQLP
+353 QNVRLP
-359 QPNLGVRTNAL
+359 QPNLGVRVNEL
-370 IDTPFLMKTAETI
+370 IDRPFLRKTAETI

-396 VVVPAFL
+396 VV
-403 NESNASSLSL
+403 
-413 GRFDQYMLPFYQ
+413 
-425 ASLTQ
+425 
-430 GEDPAFLKELL
+430 
-441 ESLWVKCNDIVL
+441 I
-453 LRSTSSARYFAGF
+453 
-466 PTGYTALLGGLTEN
+466 
-480 GRSAVNVLSFLC
+480 
-492 LDAYQSVQLPQPNL
+492 
-506 GVRTNALIDTP
+506 
-517 FLMKTAETIR
+517 
-527 LGTGIP
+527 
-533 QIFNDEVVV
+533 

-579 MFNLLKVMEICLHEN
+579 MFNLLKVMEIVMLEN
-594 EGNAALTYEGL
+594 ESNPDITWDGL
-605 LEQIRAK
+605 INQIRDK
-612 ISHYITLM
+612 IRYYIKLM

-638 LLSSFISDC
+638 LLSSFIEDC
-647 LEKGRDITDGGARY
+647 VQHGQDITAGGARY

-687 QQRLSFDELLSV
+687 QKRLSFAELIAV
-699 LKANFATPEGEKVR
+699 LKANFQTPEGEKIR

-733 SAELLRHYCKEVEKY
+733 SADLLRFYCKEVEQY

-754 YFTPGSYTVSAHVPL
+754 QFTPGSYTVSAHVPL

-774 ATPDGRFAGE
+774 ATPDGRLAGE

-789 GLSPMLGQDAQGPTA
+789 GLSPMLGQDVQGPTA

-814 TLLSNG
+814 FLLSNG

-830 TLEGEAGLR
+830 TLAGDSGLN
-839 KLADFLRAFTQL
+839 KLADFLQAFTRL
-851 KLQHIQ
+851 RLQHIQ
-857 FNVVNADTLREAQ
+857 FNVVSADTLREAQ
-870 QRPQDYAGLVVR
+870 QRPQDFAGLVVR

-890 VELSKEIQDD
+890 VELSQEIQDD

>member
-1 MTNRISR
+1 MTNRTQR
-8 LKTALF
+8 LKNALF
-14 ANTREISLERALLYT
+14 ASPREISLERALLYT

-49 YILEHV
+49 YILDHV
-55 EISIRDEEL
+55 NIAIRDEEL

-85 WLLKELDQFPTRPQ
+85 WLLKELDQFATRPQ
-99 DRFAI
+99 DRFEM
-104 SEEDKRIYREELFPY
+104 SDEDKRTYREVLYPY
-119 WEKRSMKDFING
+119 WEKRSMKDFINS
-131 QMTDEVKAATS
+131 QMTDEVKAAVG

-160 DYPRLLNHGLGEL
+160 DYPRLLNNGLGAL
-173 VAQMQ
+173 VAEMRERCACDS
-178 QHCQQQ
+178 H
-184 PENHFYQAA
+184 NTFYAAA
-193 LLLLE
+193 LILLE
-198 ASQKHILRYAELAET
+198 ASQRHILRYAALAEALAT
-213 MAANCTDA
+213 ASVTP
-221 QRREELLTIAEI
+221 RREELLKIAEI

-238 QHKPQTFWQA
+238 QYKPQTFWQA
-248 CQLFWYMNII
+248 CQLFWYMNVI
-258 LQYESNASSLSL
+258 LQYESNASSLSI

-283 SLTQGED
+283 SLSQGEE
-290 PAFLKELLESLW
+290 PTFLKTLLESLW
-302 VKCNDIVLLRSTSSA
+302 VKCNDVVLLRSTSSA

-335 ENGRSA
+335 ESGRSA
-341 VNVLS
+341 VNALS

-353 QSVQLP
+353 QRVQLP
-359 QPNLGVRTNAL
+359 QPNLGVRVNEL
-370 IDTPFLMKTAETI
+370 IDRPFL
-383 RLGTGIPQIFNDE
+383 L
-396 VVVPAFL
+396 
-403 NESNASSLSL
+403 
-413 GRFDQYMLPFYQ
+413 
-425 ASLTQ
+425 
-430 GEDPAFLKELL
+430 
-441 ESLWVKCNDIVL
+441 
-453 LRSTSSARYFAGF
+453 
-466 PTGYTALLGGLTEN
+466 
-480 GRSAVNVLSFLC
+480 
-492 LDAYQSVQLPQPNL
+492 
-506 GVRTNALIDTP
+506 
-517 FLMKTAETIR
+517 KTAETIR

-558 SVVGCVE
+558 AVVGCVE
-565 LSIPGRTYGLHDIA
+565 LSIPGKTYGLHDIA
-579 MFNLLKVMEICLHEN
+579 MFNLLKVMEIAMQEN
-594 EGNAALTYEGL
+594 EGNAALSYEGL
-605 LEQIRAK
+605 LEHIRAK
-612 ISHYITLM
+612 INHYIALM

-647 LEKGRDITDGGARY
+647 LETGKDITDGGARY

-676 SLHALKGMVFE
+676 SLHALKGLVFE
-687 QQRLSFDELLSV
+687 QQRLSFDELLTV

-748 QNPRGG
+748 RNPRGG
-754 YFTPGSYTVSAHVPL
+754 QFTPGSYTVSAHVPL
-769 GSVVG
+769 GAVVG

-789 GLSPMLGQDAQGPTA
+789 GLSPMLGQDMQGPTA

-814 TLLSNG
+814 YLLSNG

-830 TLEGEAGLR
+830 TLEGDTGLQ

-857 FNVVNADTLREAQ
+857 FNVVNAETLREAQ
-870 QRPQDYAGLVVR
+870 QRPQDFAGLVVR

>member
-1 MTNRISR
+1 MTNRTQR
-8 LKTALF
+8 LKDRLF
-14 ANTREISLERALLYT
+14 ANPREISLERALLYT
-29 ASHRQTEGEPV
+29 ASHKQTEGEPV
-40 ILRRAKATA
+40 MIRRAKATEWV
-49 YILEHV
+49 LDHV
-55 EISIRDEEL
+55 QISIRDDEL

-70 VKPRAGIMSPEMDPY
+70 IKPRAGIVSPEMDPY

-99 DRFAI
+99 DRFNI

-119 WEKRSMKDFING
+119 WENRSMKDFINS
-131 QMTDEVKAATS
+131 QMTDEVKTAVS
-142 TQIFSINQTD
+142 TQIFSVNQTD

-160 DYPRLLNHGLGEL
+160 DYPRLLENGLAAL
-173 VAQMQ
+173 VAELKTVNK
-178 QHCQQQ
+178 QHPQ
-184 PENHFYQAA
+184 NSFYQAV
-193 LLLLE
+193 LILLE
-198 ASQKHILRYAELAET
+198 ASQRHILRYAALADE
-213 MAANCTDA
+213 MAASCVDE
-221 QRREELLTIAEI
+221 QRRKELETIAEI

-238 QHKPQTFWQA
+238 VHRPEDFWQA
-248 CQLFWYMNII
+248 SQLFWYMNII
-258 LQYESNASSLSL
+258 LQYESNASSISL

-277 LPFYQA
+277 LPYYQA
-283 SLTQGED
+283 SLNRGQD
-290 PAFLKELLESLW
+290 PQFLKELLESLW

-335 ENGRSA
+335 ETGRSA
-341 VNVLS
+341 VNILS
-346 FLCLDAY
+346 FLSLDAY
-353 QSVQLP
+353 QNVRLP
-359 QPNLGVRTNAL
+359 QPNLGVRVNEL
-370 IDTPFLMKTAETI
+370 IDRPFLRKTAETI

-396 VVVPAFL
+396 VV
-403 NESNASSLSL
+403 
-413 GRFDQYMLPFYQ
+413 
-425 ASLTQ
+425 
-430 GEDPAFLKELL
+430 
-441 ESLWVKCNDIVL
+441 I
-453 LRSTSSARYFAGF
+453 
-466 PTGYTALLGGLTEN
+466 
-480 GRSAVNVLSFLC
+480 
-492 LDAYQSVQLPQPNL
+492 
-506 GVRTNALIDTP
+506 
-517 FLMKTAETIR
+517 
-527 LGTGIP
+527 
-533 QIFNDEVVV
+533 

-579 MFNLLKVMEICLHEN
+579 MFNLLKVMEIVMLEN
-594 EGNAALTYEGL
+594 ESNPDITWDGL
-605 LEQIRAK
+605 INQIRDK
-612 ISHYITLM
+612 IRYYIKLM
-620 VEGSNICDIGHR
+620 VAGSNICDIGHR

-638 LLSSFISDC
+638 LLSSFIEDC
-647 LEKGRDITDGGARY
+647 VQHGKDITEGGARY

-687 QQRLSFDELLSV
+687 QQRLSFAELIAV
-699 LKANFATPEGEKVR
+699 LKANFQTPEGEKIR

-733 SAELLRHYCKEVEKY
+733 SADLLRFYCKEVEQY

-754 YFTPGSYTVSAHVPL
+754 HFTPGSYTVSAHVPL

-774 ATPDGRFAGE
+774 ATPDGRLAGE

-789 GLSPMLGQDAQGPTA
+789 GLSPMVGQDSQGPTA

-814 TLLSNG
+814 YLLSNG

-830 TLEGEAGLR
+830 TLAGDGGLN
-839 KLADFLRAFTQL
+839 KLADFLQAFTKL

-870 QRPQDYAGLVVR
+870 QRPQDFAGLVVR

-890 VELSKEIQDD
+890 VELSQEIQDD

>member
-1 MTNRISR
+1 MTNRTQR
-8 LKTALF
+8 LKDALF
-14 ANTREISLERALLYT
+14 ASPREISLERALLYT

-40 ILRRAKATA
+40 IIRRAKATA
-49 YILEHV
+49 YILDHV
-55 EISIRDEEL
+55 NIAIRDEEL

-70 VKPRAGIMSPEMDPY
+70 VKPRAGIISPEMDPY
-85 WLLKELDQFPTRPQ
+85 WLLKELDQFATRPQ
-99 DRFAI
+99 DRFDI
-104 SEEDKRIYREELFPY
+104 SDEDKQTYRDVLYPY
-119 WEKRSMKDFING
+119 WEKRSMKDFINS
-131 QMTDEVKAATS
+131 QMTDEVKAAVG
-142 TQIFSINQTD
+142 TQIFSVNQTD

-160 DYPRLLNHGLGEL
+160 DYPRLLNNGLGAL
-173 VAQMQ
+173 VEQMREYCARDAQ
-178 QHCQQQ
+178 
-184 PENHFYQAA
+184 NTFYAAA
-193 LLLLE
+193 LILLE
-198 ASQKHILRYAELAET
+198 ASQRHILRYAALAET
-213 MAANCTDA
+213 LATGCNEAS
-221 QRREELLTIAEI
+221 RRDELRNIADI

-238 QHKPQTFWQA
+238 EHKPQTFWQA
-248 CQLFWYMNII
+248 CQLFWYMNVI
-258 LQYESNASSLSL
+258 LQYESNASSLSI

-283 SLTQGED
+283 SLTQGDD

-302 VKCNDIVLLRSTSSA
+302 VKCNDVVLLRSTSSA

-335 ENGRSA
+335 ESGRSA

-359 QPNLGVRTNAL
+359 QPNLGVRVNEL
-370 IDTPFLMKTAETI
+370 IDRPFL
-383 RLGTGIPQIFNDE
+383 L
-396 VVVPAFL
+396 
-403 NESNASSLSL
+403 
-413 GRFDQYMLPFYQ
+413 
-425 ASLTQ
+425 
-430 GEDPAFLKELL
+430 
-441 ESLWVKCNDIVL
+441 
-453 LRSTSSARYFAGF
+453 
-466 PTGYTALLGGLTEN
+466 
-480 GRSAVNVLSFLC
+480 
-492 LDAYQSVQLPQPNL
+492 
-506 GVRTNALIDTP
+506 
-517 FLMKTAETIR
+517 KTAETIR

-558 SVVGCVE
+558 AVVGCVE
-565 LSIPGRTYGLHDIA
+565 LSIPGKTYGLHDIA
-579 MFNLLKVMEICLHEN
+579 MFNLLKVMEIAMLEN
-594 EGNAALTYEGL
+594 EGNSTLSYEGL
-605 LEQIRAK
+605 LDHIRAK
-612 ISHYITLM
+612 INHYIALM

-647 LEKGRDITDGGARY
+647 LESGKDITDGGARY

-676 SLHALKGMVFE
+676 SLHALKGLVFE
-687 QQRLSFDELLSV
+687 QHRLSFDELLAV
-699 LKANFATPEGEKVR
+699 LKANFATPGGEKVR

-726 IDEVDNI
+726 IDDVDNI

-748 QNPRGG
+748 RNPRGG
-754 YFTPGSYTVSAHVPL
+754 QFTPGSYTVSAHVPL
-769 GSVVG
+769 GAVVG

-789 GLSPMLGQDAQGPTA
+789 GLSPMLGQDMQGPTA

-814 TLLSNG
+814 YLLSNG

-830 TLEGEAGLR
+830 TLEGDAGLQ

-857 FNVVNADTLREAQ
+857 FNVVNAKTLREAQ
-870 QRPQDYAGLVVR
+870 RRPQDFAGLVVR

>member
-1 MTNRISR
+1 MTNRIQR
-8 LKTALF
+8 LKDALF
-14 ANTREISLERALLYT
+14 ASPREISLERALLYT
-29 ASHRQTEGEPV
+29 ESHQQTEGEPV

-49 YILEHV
+49 YILDKV
-55 EISIRDEEL
+55 EIAIRDDEL

-85 WLLKELDQFPTRPQ
+85 WLLKELEQFATRPQ
-99 DRFAI
+99 DRFTI
-104 SEEDKRIYREELFPY
+104 SEEDKRLYRDVLYPY
-119 WEKRSMKDFING
+119 WEKRSMKDFINS
-131 QMTDEVKAATS
+131 QMTDEVKAAVS
-142 TQIFSINQTD
+142 TQIFSVNQTD

-160 DYPRLLNHGLGEL
+160 DYPRLLNNGLGAL
-173 VAQMQ
+173 VAEMDE
-178 QHCQQQ
+178 HCQREPQ
-184 PENHFYQAA
+184 NHFYQAA

-198 ASQKHILRYAELAET
+198 ASQRHILRYAALAE
-213 MAANCTDA
+213 AIAERSDEP
-221 QRREELLTIAEI
+221 RRQELLTIAAN

-238 QHKPQTFWQA
+238 RYKPQTFWQA
-248 CQLFWYMNII
+248 CQLFWYMNVI
-258 LQYESNASSLSL
+258 LQYESNASSLSI

-353 QSVQLP
+353 QSIQLP
-359 QPNLGVRTNAL
+359 QPNLGVRVNEF
-370 IDTPFLMKTAETI
+370 IDRPFL
-383 RLGTGIPQIFNDE
+383 
-396 VVVPAFL
+396 
-403 NESNASSLSL
+403 
-413 GRFDQYMLPFYQ
+413 
-425 ASLTQ
+425 
-430 GEDPAFLKELL
+430 LK
-441 ESLWVKCNDIVL
+441 
-453 LRSTSSARYFAGF
+453 
-466 PTGYTALLGGLTEN
+466 
-480 GRSAVNVLSFLC
+480 
-492 LDAYQSVQLPQPNL
+492 
-506 GVRTNALIDTP
+506 
-517 FLMKTAETIR
+517 MAETIR

-558 SVVGCVE
+558 AVVGCVE

-579 MFNLLKVMEICLHEN
+579 MFNLLKVMEIAMQEN
-594 EGNAALTYEGL
+594 EGNADLSYDGL
-605 LEQIRAK
+605 LEHIRHK
-612 ISHYITLM
+612 INHYIALM

-647 LEKGRDITDGGARY
+647 LVNGKDITEGGARY

-676 SLHALKGMVFE
+676 SLHALKGVVFE
-687 QQRLSFDELLSV
+687 QQRLSFDELLAV
-699 LKANFATPEGEKVR
+699 LKANFATPEGEKIR

-748 QNPRGG
+748 RNPRGG
-754 YFTPGSYTVSAHVPL
+754 QFTPGSYTVSAHVPL
-769 GSVVG
+769 GAVVG

-789 GLSPMLGQDAQGPTA
+789 GLSPMLGQDMQGPTA

-814 TLLSNG
+814 YLLSNG

-830 TLEGEAGLR
+830 TLEGDAGLQ

-851 KLQHIQ
+851 KLQHVQ

-870 QRPQDYAGLVVR
+870 QRPQDFAGLVVR